1 MWKTWHD
8 FCRKEEGNALLL
20 MAVAFLSFLVMAG
33 FVIDG
38 GMIYMTKSRL
48 QKAANAA
55 ALSGAQELATSE
67 AAVQAVVHDI
77 LVRHEEEKNLKQLDI
92 VMEQKVAVDLE
103 RAVPLAFGKLLG
115 METVSVTAHA
125 AAGLRVMGRAK
136 GAAPL
141 GIDESIPLQF
151 YKEYQL
157 KVDSS
162 GVEYGNF
169 GVLALGG
176 PGAQTYEDNLRYG
189 YQEEIRV
196 GDILETQTGNIAGKT
211 RSVIQEKINE
221 CPDSPDNIYKRD
233 CPRILLIPVYRPYEH
248 TVNQL
253 KKVEVTGFAYFYI
266 TAPMNPKDTTITGM
280 FIKRTGTGLEE
291 RNSVNRGA
299 FSIRLIE

>member
-1 MWKTWHD
+1 M
-8 FCRKEEGNALLL
+8 RKKFWRQEEGNALLL
-20 MAVAFLSFLVMAG
+20 MAVAFFSLLVMAG

-55 ALSGAQELATSE
+55 VLSGAQELTTSE

-77 LVRHEEEKNLKQLDI
+77 LVRHEEEKNLKQIDI
-92 VMEQKVAVDLE
+92 VLEQKVAVDLE

-115 METVSVTAHA
+115 METVRVTAHA

-141 GIDESIPLQF
+141 GIDESIPLEF

-169 GVLALGG
+169 GVLALGD
-176 PGAQTYEDNLRYG
+176 PGAQTYEENLRYG

>member
-67 AAVQAVVHDI
+67 AAVQTVVHDI

-92 VMEQKVAVDLE
+92 VMEQKVAIDLE

-115 METVSVTAHA
+115 MKTVRVTAHA

-233 CPRILLIPVYRPYEH
+233 CSRILLIPVYRPYEH

-266 TAPMNPKDTTITGM
+266 TAPMNQKDTTITGM